1 VKQSRINT
9 FVAMETDLF
18 ESMVGKLN
26 RFPAPDPKHKKGE
39 VPMRRKFLLLMAVLS
54 LVFANFA
61 CSVLGAGDAD
71 NDVKVESPQV
81 NQPESGQP
89 PKSIQP
95 ESDQA
100 PMATEVPE
108 FEEVR
113 IDSVS
118 LWDMGEIQSYR
129 GDFTMIFDGTSELG
143 HVNGSI
149 IMNVESTHDPPRQHT
164 LIKMDG
170 YDLDLG
176 WGDFSKFEFY
186 IIEGTV
192 YFNYGDGGDW
202 ITLTSDLEDL
212 LADEF
217 VSPENFI
224 DFPEKAMRKWQ
235 PEDVNGVNAWHYVLD
250 ETDFSNKYNQY
261 DDVTGD
267 VWIAVDGGYVV
278 KVDVSMTGTFSP
290 NKFGDQPVDQGTIR
304 YSYNLRDVN
313 ENFAI
318 VLPGESASHE
328 NTPPPE
334 DTPLPEDTPSSDG
347 QDEEVVWARE
357 DIPLPA
363 DAKINYAS
371 GTNITAYSQHPFDE
385 VVEFF
390 ERQLPANGWA
400 AQWENHGTKIYNGGF
415 AKGGESLTLNLL
427 PDRIHAGRVSITI
440 TIGQ

>member
-1 VKQSRINT
+1 MKRN
-9 FVAMETDLF
+9 
-18 ESMVGKLN
+18 
-26 RFPAPDPKHKKGE
+26 
-39 VPMRRKFLLLMAVLS
+39 FLLLMAVLS
-54 LVFANFA
+54 LAFSSFA
-61 CSVLGAGDAD
+61 CSMFGNTEADSGVDAD
-71 NDVKVESPQV
+71 SPQV
-81 NQPESGQP
+81 AQSENDQPPVENQSDNDQPSDVTQPENEEA
-89 PKSIQP
+89 PKGS
-95 ESDQA
+95 
-100 PMATEVPE
+100 E
-108 FEEVR
+108 FEESR
-113 IDSVS
+113 IDLVS
-118 LWDMGEIQSYR
+118 LWDMRDIQSYR

-149 IMNVESTHDPPRQHT
+149 IMNVESTYDPPRQHT

-186 IIEGTV
+186 IIEGTI
-192 YFNYGDGGDW
+192 YFNYGNGGEW

-224 DFPEKAMRKWQ
+224 DFPEKAMRRWQ
-235 PEDVNGVNAWHYVLD
+235 PEDVNGVKAWHYVLD
-250 ETDFSNKYNQY
+250 EGTFSERYNQY
-261 DDVTGD
+261 DDVSGD

-290 NKFGDQPVDQGTIR
+290 NKFGDQPIDQGTIR

-313 ENFAI
+313 ESFAI
-318 VLPGESASHE
+318 VLPGESASAE
-328 NTPPPE
+328 DPPVPDE
-334 DTPLPEDTPSSDG
+334 TPSSNG
-347 QDEEVVWARE
+347 QDDELVWARE

-371 GTNITAYSQHPFDE
+371 GSNITAYSQLPFDE

-390 ERQLPANGWA
+390 QGQLPANGWT
-400 AQWENHGTKIYNGGF
+400 AQWENHGTRIYNGGF

-427 PDRIHAGRVSITI
+427 PDRIRAGRVSITI